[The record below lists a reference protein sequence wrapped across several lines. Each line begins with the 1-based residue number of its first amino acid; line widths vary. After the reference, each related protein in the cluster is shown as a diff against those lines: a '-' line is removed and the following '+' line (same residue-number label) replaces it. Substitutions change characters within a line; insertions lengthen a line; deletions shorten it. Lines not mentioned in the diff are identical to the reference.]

1 MTRKII
7 YGTIPSLLMAL
18 LLAVPSGCNK
28 DDIPVFTA
36 KSMLYIQQE
45 DFIDGKTVLLADITR
60 SFATYVD
67 ATEIPVTFTVNLIGE
82 VTDYDRPF
90 EAVVDEEVTTALPSE
105 YEIEPGVLK
114 AGEISAEL
122 TVKLIKSARMNDEK
136 VRLRIR
142 LQPNKYFDLG
152 YEDMLTAN
160 VIYDNTPVCPEWWDE
175 FISVCYLG
183 PYTPEKYNA
192 FYMYCGLTDIS
203 DMEPS
208 ELRELFLGFKEYIE
222 KNGLKEADGSPMEV
236 PVV

>member
-1 MTRKII
+1 M
-7 YGTIPSLLMAL
+7 
-18 LLAVPSGCNK
+18 
-28 DDIPVFTA
+28 
-36 KSMLYIQQE
+36 
-45 DFIDGKTVLLADITR
+45 
-60 SFATYVD
+60 
-67 ATEIPVTFTVNLIGE
+67 
-82 VTDYDRPF
+82 
-90 EAVVDEEVTTALPSE
+90 DEEVTTALPSE

-122 TVKLIKSARMNDEK
+122 TVKLIKSARMDDEK

-192 FYMYCGLTDIS
+192 F
-203 DMEPS
+203 
-208 ELRELFLGFKEYIE
+208 
-222 KNGLKEADGSPMEV
+222 
-236 PVV
+236 

>member
-90 EAVVDEEVTTALPSE
+90 EAVVDEEVTTALP
-105 YEIEPGVLK
+105 
-114 AGEISAEL
+114 
-122 TVKLIKSARMNDEK
+122 
-136 VRLRIR
+136 
-142 LQPNKYFDLG
+142 
-152 YEDMLTAN
+152 
-160 VIYDNTPVCPEWWDE
+160 
-175 FISVCYLG
+175 
-183 PYTPEKYNA
+183 
-192 FYMYCGLTDIS
+192 
-203 DMEPS
+203 
-208 ELRELFLGFKEYIE
+208 
-222 KNGLKEADGSPMEV
+222 
-236 PVV
+236 